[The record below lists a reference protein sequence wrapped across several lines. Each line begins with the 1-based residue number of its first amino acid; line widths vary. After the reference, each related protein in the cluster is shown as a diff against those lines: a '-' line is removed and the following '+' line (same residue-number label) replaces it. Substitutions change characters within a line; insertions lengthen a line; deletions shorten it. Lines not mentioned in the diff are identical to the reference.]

1 VTEAGIWRDADPAGG
16 GLYRETWLTL
26 GVGRLSGSQPRK
38 VEVVVS
44 WGSGASARV
53 TRTYWLAAYER
64 TPVSLDTMLPP
75 GWPPVQRA
83 DALIEIVADGPVWAE
98 TAIYYQPL
106 ARGVVASRA
115 QVRFECVR

>member
-1 VTEAGIWRDADPAGG
+1 MTEAGIWRDPGPH

-26 GVGRLSGSQPRK
+26 GVGRLSGSQPRQ

-75 GWPPVQRA
+75 RWPPVQRA

-98 TAIYYQPL
+98 TAIYYEPL

-115 QVRFECVR
+115 TVRFECVR

>member
-1 VTEAGIWRDADPAGG
+1 
-16 GLYRETWLTL
+16 
-26 GVGRLSGSQPRK
+26 VGRLSGTQPRK

-44 WGSGASARV
+44 WGADASLRV
-53 TRTYWLAAYER
+53 TRTFWLAAYQR
-64 TPVSLDTMLPP
+64 TPVSLDTMVPARPLPA
-75 GWPPVQRA
+75 RA

-115 QVRFECVR
+115 TVRFECVR

>member
-1 VTEAGIWRDADPAGG
+1 M
-16 GLYRETWLTL
+16 
-26 GVGRLSGSQPRK
+26 GRLDGSQPRK

-75 GWPPVQRA
+75 AWPPVARA
-83 DALIEIVADGPVWAE
+83 DALIEIRADGPVWAS
-98 TAIYYQPL
+98 TAIYYEPL
-106 ARGVVASRA
+106 SRGVVASREP
-115 QVRFECVR
+115 VRFECER